1 VFFRLLF
8 LSLLLI
14 FSLPIAAHHSKT
26 EPSDGTV
33 RSFRAVTPA
42 IKVPQFSF
50 KDGNGKTIDLGAFK
64 GKIVLLNVWATWCG
78 PCIRELPALNRLQN
92 QFADS
97 DFIILPVSIDKKGLE
112 IVKPFY
118 DRLKLDSLKIY
129 SDANKAMGVF
139 FPLEVVPANFIINR
153 EGMLVSFLRSY
164 INWDDPEVTNMIS
177 FYLKQTDSPAQAW
190 TSPYPPRFRR

>member
-1 VFFRLLF
+1 MFFRLLF
-8 LSLLLI
+8 LSLLLT
-14 FSLPIAAHHSKT
+14 FSLPVVAHHSKT
-26 EPSDGTV
+26 EPTDGTV

-42 IKVPQFSF
+42 IQVPQFYF
-50 KDGNGKTIDLGAFK
+50 KDGNGKTIDLAAFK

-78 PCIRELPALNRLQN
+78 PCIRELPALNRLQK

-97 DFIILPVSIDKKGLE
+97 DFTVLAVSIDKEGLE
-112 IVKPFY
+112 VVKPFY
-118 DRLKLDSLKIY
+118 DQLKLNSLNMY
-129 SDANKAMGVF
+129 SDANRAMGVF
-139 FPLEVVPANFIINR
+139 FPMDVVPANFIINR

>member
-1 VFFRLLF
+1 MFFRLLF